1 MGGDAGCC
9 LGWMWPV
16 ENAAL
21 PLIQT
26 AQLRM
31 VAQLF
36 GCPMVV
42 ALGSLVDISGNVHV
56 QSSDKCES
64 PNTRFPAGEE
74 PGVLPFG
81 VSFQTVNKCLSA
93 ILSVLF
99 CWCYFVIYVI
109 LLVGFLLHVAPR
121 VMLTC

>member
-26 AQLRM
+26 AQLR
-31 VAQLF
+31 
-36 GCPMVV
+36 
-42 ALGSLVDISGNVHV
+42 SLVDISGNVHV